1 MLGAVVGAWLLLRRL
16 DRVRTRTG
24 DGDDDGLVLCLQVCV
39 AMMAGLLVSPIS
51 WSHHWVWCAPA
62 IIALAA
68 AGWRWRSPGLLTTAG
83 AGAAVFALA
92 MQWWF
97 PEQNHVEQDWPAWA
111 AVVGSSYT
119 WWALA
124 TGAVLARSLPA
135 RAAPERP
142 REAAPQ
148 R

>member
-1 MLGAVVGAWLLLRRL
+1 MV
-16 DRVRTRTG
+16 
-24 DGDDDGLVLCLQVCV
+24 
-39 AMMAGLLVSPIS
+39 AGLLVSPIS

-62 IIALAA
+62 IIALTA

-111 AVVGSSYT
+111 TVVGSSYT

-148 R
+148 P